1 MRFLK
6 GFTCS
11 TTRTTTLEFQS
22 SGTFRFSSTLTLR
35 SASQGSKNE
44 TSAFQGESCTCDILM
59 ILNRLENSTHF
70 SFFNPTNRAAKRAN
84 AHTGKQR
91 KWVQHA
97 TRNLHALC
105 ACCCYTRAEI
115 EICFAIIHSHPLT
128 SPLLALI
135 LSRPPHALCPG
146 THTLRSS
153 SDATL
158 LTERMECSSSAPSP
172 WQTWLSREAAFYN
185 TIQNSK
191 LLRRKK

>member
-1 MRFLK
+1 
-6 GFTCS
+6 
-11 TTRTTTLEFQS
+11 
-22 SGTFRFSSTLTLR
+22 LR

-59 ILNRLENSTHF
+59 ILNRLENSTHQLHF
-70 SFFNPTNRAAKRAN
+70 STPQTERPNVPTLILASKVSGYNMQPKTCMHCVPA
-84 AHTGKQR
+84 
-91 KWVQHA
+91 A
-97 TRNLHALC
+97 TRAL
-105 ACCCYTRAEI
+105 RLRSV
-115 EICFAIIHSHPLT
+115 AIIYSHPLT

-172 WQTWLSREAAFYN
+172 WQTWLSWEAAFYN
-185 TIQNSK
+185 RK
-191 LLRRKK
+191 LKTFTPQEINLGIRESCKVRHHTCFSTHCF